1 MIKLVIFDLDGTL
14 LNTIDDIAE
23 CTNFV
28 LQKHGFPV
36 YDVEAYKNFVG
47 NGVVVLL
54 QRVLPKDIS
63 ETVFNTVLQD
73 FMHYYEIHK
82 EDKTAPYEGMV
93 ETLEELQ
100 KKGILLAVA
109 TNKPHEL
116 LPDLMQRFFPTIKWT
131 AVFGGKKDIPVK
143 PHPQIVFDILK
154 KIHCENT
161 VHHICSD
168 EILYVGDTAVD
179 METAKNAGITKVGA
193 LWGFRTKGELENA
206 GADYIIGNPLEIL
219 GILSKKQ
226 IMKKTTF
233 FAKNLR
239 FCVIAISVLIL
250 SCVIFTLPIAAQVD
264 YVPFPKLCIYT
275 MNSNILCE

>member
-54 QRVLPKDIS
+54 QRVLPKDVS
-63 ETVFNTVLQD
+63 ETVFNTVLLD
-73 FMHYYEIHK
+73 FMHHYEIHK

-116 LPDLMQRFFPTIKWT
+116 LPALMQRFFPTIKWA
-131 AVFGGKKDIPVK
+131 AVFGGRKGIPVK
-143 PHPQIVFDILK
+143 PHPQIVYDI
-154 KIHCENT
+154 IDVINCNNPAQN
-161 VHHICSD
+161 VHPD
-168 EILYVGDTAVD
+168 EILYAGDTAVD
-179 METAKNAGITKVGA
+179 METANNAGITKVGA
-193 LWGFRTKGELENA
+193 LWGFRTKEELENA
-206 GADYIIGNPLEIL
+206 GADYIIKNPLEIL
-219 GILSKKQ
+219 GIIK
-226 IMKKTTF
+226 F
-233 FAKNLR
+233 F
-239 FCVIAISVLIL
+239 F
-250 SCVIFTLPIAAQVD
+250 
-264 YVPFPKLCIYT
+264 PF
-275 MNSNILCE
+275 